1 MRTRL
6 ILFPILL
13 VTALLGIATPAFAQ
27 QVRTPERGSA
37 ERAAILDGLRQAVA
51 SEIGVA
57 LRFEVR
63 DLRVLNGWAFADVRP
78 LDPRGGG
85 RYDYAGTPLEEEWR
99 EGFMDDGICALL
111 RLQNGR
117 WTAVELA
124 IGPTDVPWEAWD
136 DQHGVPSRIFPNYR
150 GP

>member
-1 MRTRL
+1 MRAR
-6 ILFPILL
+6 PILRPAL
-13 VTALLGIATPAFAQ
+13 LLAAILAVTAPAAAQ
-27 QVRTPERGSA
+27 RVRTPERGSP
-37 ERAAILDGLRQAVA
+37 ERTAILDGLRQAVER
-51 SEIGVA
+51 EIGVS

-99 EGFMDDGICALL
+99 EGLMDDGIYALL
-111 RLQNGR
+111 RLRNGR
-117 WTAVELA
+117 WRAVEVV
-124 IGPTDVPWEAWD
+124 IGPTDVSWEEWD
-136 DQHGVPSRIFPNYR
+136 DQHGAPSRLFPNYR